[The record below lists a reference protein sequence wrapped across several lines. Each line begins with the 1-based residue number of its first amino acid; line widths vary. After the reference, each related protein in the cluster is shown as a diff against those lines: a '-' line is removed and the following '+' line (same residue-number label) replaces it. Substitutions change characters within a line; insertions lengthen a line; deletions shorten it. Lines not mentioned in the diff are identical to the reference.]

1 MNSAIPNDPIQ
12 ALLAQT
18 TLKKS
23 LFTATSRYFGLE
35 PQAINWQ
42 GRDYV
47 YLPRRFA
54 PSPARFQLL
63 QEHTVIQ
70 GERLDHIAARYFG
83 DPTLFWR
90 VCDANGAM
98 RPEALTEQNGKT
110 LRITLSEGVMGN
122 PL

>member
-1 MNSAIPNDPIQ
+1 MSSNIPNDPIQ

-18 TLKKS
+18 TLKSS
-23 LFTATSRYFGLE
+23 LFTAASRYFGLE
-35 PQAINWQ
+35 PQTIHWQ

-47 YLPRRFA
+47 YLPRRFV

-63 QEHTVIQ
+63 HEHAVIQ

-110 LRITLSEGVMGN
+110 LRITLSEGIAGN